1 MCLKGPDCL
10 ENYELDPAWYLIAP
24 GLAWDAAFK
33 VINVELELLKDP
45 QMLMIEKGIRG
56 GISLIS
62 NRFAR
67 ANDKYM
73 CEAYDETKPT
83 KYIIE
88 LNTTLPANAKNEFQA
103 DEQLLFSEILWKTP
117 GIE

>member
-1 MCLKGPDCL
+1 MCLKGSDCL

-24 GLAWDAAFK
+24 GLAWDAALK

-45 QMLMIEKGIRG
+45 EMLMIEKGIRG
-56 GISLIS
+56 GISMIS

-67 ANDKYM
+67 AN
-73 CEAYDETKPT
+73 ETKPT

-103 DEQLLFSEILWKTP
+103 DEQLLFSEILWKTS